1 MTVLPFLQA
10 PAKASTRVV
19 GNEASGTLEVPVLG
33 GLTVAE
39 SATIQDLLSGDQSTF
54 VKAAQIAD
62 AIAKAEGVTLV
73 EAFELVEAAV
83 AGRDLEPEAMAMKL
97 RHAAR
102 MEEMGQV
109 LRSAGE
115 RTRQATVT
123 ALIRHR
129 LGMPEWSMADTQ
141 GLHRRLF
148 DELYRLAED
157 ETVTEDLPSKP
168 RSDEELGKPPAGDG
182 ARRRGTGRKSSGA

>member
-1 MTVLPFLQA
+1 MTALPFLQA

-19 GNEASGTLEVPVLG
+19 GNEASGTLQVPVLG

-39 SATIQDLLSGDQSTF
+39 SAAIQELLSGDQSTF

-168 RSDEELGKPPAGDG
+168 RSEEELGKPPAGG
-182 ARRRGTGRKSSGA
+182 GSPKRGTGKRSSGA

>member
-1 MTVLPFLQA
+1 MSLPFLQA
-10 PAKASTRVV
+10 PAKASKRVV

-39 SATIQDLLSGDQSTF
+39 SATIQELLAKDQSTF

-83 AGRDLEPEAMAMKL
+83 AGRELEPEAMAMKL

-129 LGMPEWSMADTQ
+129 LGMAEWGMEDTQ
-141 GLHRRLF
+141 GLHRKLF

-168 RSDEELGKPPAGDG
+168 RTEEELGKPQAGDG
-182 ARRRGTGRKSSGA
+182 ARRRGTGKRSSGA

>member
-1 MTVLPFLQA
+1 MSLPFLQA
-10 PAKASTRVV
+10 PANTSKRVV

-39 SATIQDLLSGDQSTF
+39 SATIQELLAKDQSTF

-83 AGRDLEPEAMAMKL
+83 AGRELEPEAMAMKL

-129 LGMPEWSMADTQ
+129 LGMDEWGMGDTQ

-168 RSDEELGKPPAGDG
+168 RTEEELGKPQAGG
-182 ARRRGTGRKSSGA
+182 GSPRRGTGKRSSGA

>member
-62 AIAKAEGVTLV
+62 AIAKAEEVTLV

-168 RSDEELGKPPAGDG
+168 RSEEELGKPPAGG
-182 ARRRGTGRKSSGA
+182 GSPKRGTGKRSSGA

>member
-1 MTVLPFLQA
+1 MSLPFLQA
-10 PAKASTRVV
+10 PAKASKRVV

-39 SATIQDLLSGDQSTF
+39 SATIQELLAKDQSTF

-83 AGRDLEPEAMAMKL
+83 AGRELEPEAMAMKL

-129 LGMPEWSMADTQ
+129 LGMDEWGMEDTQ
-141 GLHRRLF
+141 GLHRKLF

-168 RSDEELGKPPAGDG
+168 RTEEELGKPQAGG
-182 ARRRGTGRKSSGA
+182 GSPRRGTGKRSSGA

>member
-10 PAKASTRVV
+10 PAKVSKRVV

-62 AIAKAEGVTLV
+62 AIAKAEEVTLV

-168 RSDEELGKPPAGDG
+168 RSEEELGKPPAGG
-182 ARRRGTGRKSSGA
+182 GSPKRGTGKRSSGA

>member
-1 MTVLPFLQA
+1 MSLPFLQA
-10 PAKASTRVV
+10 PAKVSKRVV

-39 SATIQDLLSGDQSTF
+39 SATIQELLAKDQSTF

-83 AGRDLEPEAMAMKL
+83 AGRELEPEAMAMKL

-129 LGMPEWSMADTQ
+129 LGMAEWGMEDTQ
-141 GLHRRLF
+141 GLHRKLF

-168 RSDEELGKPPAGDG
+168 RTEEELGKPQAGDG
-182 ARRRGTGRKSSGA
+182 ARRRGTGKRSSGA

>member
-1 MTVLPFLQA
+1 L
-10 PAKASTRVV
+10 
-19 GNEASGTLEVPVLG
+19 VPVLG

-39 SATIQDLLSGDQSTF
+39 SATIQELLAKDQSTF

-83 AGRDLEPEAMAMKL
+83 AGRELEPNAMAMKL
-97 RHAAR
+97 RHAVR

-129 LGMPEWSMADTQ
+129 LGMAEWGMEDTQ
-141 GLHRRLF
+141 GLHRKLF

-157 ETVTEDLPSKP
+157 ETVAEDLPSKP
-168 RSDEELGKPPAGDG
+168 RTEEELGKPQAGDG
-182 ARRRGTGRKSSGA
+182 ARRRGTGKRSSGA

>member
-1 MTVLPFLQA
+1 MSLPFLQA
-10 PAKASTRVV
+10 PVKASKRVV

-39 SATIQDLLSGDQSTF
+39 SATIQELLAKDQSTF
-54 VKAAQIAD
+54 VKAAQNAD

-83 AGRDLEPEAMAMKL
+83 AGRELEPEAKAMKL

-102 MEEMGQV
+102 MEEIGQV

-129 LGMPEWSMADTQ
+129 LGMAEWGMEDTQ
-141 GLHRRLF
+141 GLHRKLF

-168 RSDEELGKPPAGDG
+168 RTEEELGKPQAGDG
-182 ARRRGTGRKSSGA
+182 ARRRGTGKRSSGA